1 MRSLRRPGPARLL
14 TTVATLALLAGAL
27 GGCGVETL
35 RFATPPATPASSTTT
50 ALPRPDLTGVE
61 LGKVSGRTTTT
72 MATIGPGG
80 ATLSGRVLGPQG
92 PVAGATVE
100 ADRFAGSSEASRQV
114 PTAADGTWTI
124 PAILGGRYRVR
135 AWQAP
140 TLAMTTPQIFFL
152 GGTQAMAIDL
162 QVQAFTGQNLL
173 SAANPVAT
181 LVGGDINVVVAVRN
195 QAVDSNGIV
204 SYRPASGVAVGLAS
218 TGNVGINANP
228 VSTDSSGDAAFTLIC
243 LSAGTSTV
251 TATSAGGGATTL
263 PTITCETS
271 YVPPPT
277 ATTVPPS
284 TTAPATTTTVPGST
298 TSTSRRG
305 P

>member
-1 MRSLRRPGPARLL
+1 MSLHRREPGRLL
-14 TTVATLALLAGAL
+14 ATFTTLAVLVGVL

-35 RFATPPATPASSTTT
+35 GFATPPATPASSTTT

-80 ATLSGRVLGPQG
+80 AALSGRVLGPQG

-100 ADRFAGSSEASRQV
+100 AVRFAGSSEASRQV
-114 PTAADGTWTI
+114 ATAADGTWTI
-124 PAILGGRYRVR
+124 PAVLGGRYRLR

-140 TLAMTTPQIFFL
+140 ALAMATPQIFFL

-162 QVQAFTGQNLL
+162 QVQAFTGENLL

-181 LVGGDINVVVAVRN
+181 LVGDSINVVVAVRN
-195 QAVDSNGIV
+195 QAVDADGIV
-204 SYRPASGVAVGLAS
+204 SYRPAPGVPVALAS
-218 TGNVGINANP
+218 TGNLGINANP
-228 VSTDSSGDAAFTLIC
+228 VSTDSSGNAGFTLTC

-251 TATSAGGGATTL
+251 TGTSPGGGATTL
-263 PTITCETS
+263 PTLTCETAS
-271 YVPPPT
+271 VPLPT
-277 ATTVPPS
+277 PTTVPPS
-284 TTAPATTTTVPGST
+284 TTAPATTTTVPRST
-298 TSTSRRG
+298 TSTTRRG